1 MTASERDSAALIAR
15 LDRIPVWPYGNRLL
29 VVIGAGYFFAYFDV
43 VTIGLALP
51 VITDQFGVSS
61 KVAALAVT
69 SSLAGYIVGAFID
82 SRIADTRGRRLS
94 MMISVCVFTA
104 GTLAAAASPGIV
116 WLIVFRFIAGM
127 GIGAEIAA
135 VTTYV
140 GELAPERL
148 RGRVTC
154 IVGVMAFAGFAAV
167 PLVGRFLIPAFDA
180 GWRVLFVIGA
190 AGGLTIAVLRRDM
203 PASARWLLARGHT
216 ADAER
221 VISQAEARARDLT
234 GRELP
239 APVAP
244 IPANPGNHASL
255 LRPPYVWLTAFFT
268 LIWMVYYLGNYG
280 WLTLAPTLLTNHGF
294 SLTSSLTFL
303 VVTGTG
309 FVVGAV
315 IATVLADRYD
325 RRITTALGALV
336 WAGAL
341 LAIGVIHGA
350 TSVMFFGFIASS
362 TIGFLVPLLYT
373 YTAEH
378 FPHQFRATGIAVT
391 DGVGHL
397 GGAAAPL
404 VVLTAAEVW
413 GFTGAFMVMAGTG
426 LVTALLLIVLQI
438 WWRAAAHTKQIA
450 RPAKSRKNRD

>member
-1 MTASERDSAALIAR
+1 MTASERESAALIAR

-29 VVIGAGYFFAYFDV
+29 IVIGAGYFFAYFDV

-69 SSLAGYIVGAFID
+69 SSLIGYILGAFLD
-82 SRIADTRGRRLS
+82 SRIADTRGRRIS
-94 MMISVCVFTA
+94 MMISVCLFTF

-116 WLIVFRFIAGM
+116 WLIAFRFIAGM

-140 GELAPERL
+140 GELAPEKL

-154 IVGVMAFAGFAAV
+154 IVGVMAFAGFAVV
-167 PLVGRFLIPAFDA
+167 PLIGRFLIPAFDA

-190 AGGLTIAVLRRDM
+190 AGGLTIAVLRREM
-203 PASARWLLARGHT
+203 PASARWLLVRG
-216 ADAER
+216 R
-221 VISQAEARARDLT
+221 VEEAQRTIASAEARARSIT

-239 APVAP
+239 DPVPDRTTHAGG
-244 IPANPGNHASL
+244 AASL
-255 LRPPYVWLTAFFT
+255 LRPPYIWLTVLFT
-268 LIWMVYYLGNYG
+268 LIWMVYYVGNYA
-280 WLTLAPTLLTNHGF
+280 WLTLAPTLLTDHGF

-315 IATVLADRYD
+315 IATVLADRFD
-325 RRITTALGALV
+325 RRLTTAVGAVV
-336 WAGAL
+336 WACAL
-341 LAIGVIHGA
+341 LAIGLIHGA
-350 TSVMFFGFIASS
+350 ASVMIFGFIASA
-362 TIGFLVPLLYT
+362 TIGFLIPLLYT

-404 VVLTAAEVW
+404 IVLTAADAW
-413 GFTGAFMVMAGTG
+413 GFTGAFSVMAATG
-426 LVTALLLIVLQI
+426 FAVAVLLIVLHS
-438 WWRAAAHTKQIA
+438 WWRAVTAARQAA
-450 RPAKSRKNRD
+450 RSAA